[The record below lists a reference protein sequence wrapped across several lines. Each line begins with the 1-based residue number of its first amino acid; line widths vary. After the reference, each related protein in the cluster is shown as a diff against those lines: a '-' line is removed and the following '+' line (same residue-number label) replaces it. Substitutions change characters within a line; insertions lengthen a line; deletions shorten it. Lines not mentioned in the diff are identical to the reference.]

1 MSFLSKLFGGS
12 AKPEPTAQ
20 NHNGFRIYLDPVKDG
35 GQFRIGARIEK
46 DIDGVLKTHMMIR
59 ADSFASA
66 EAASEASL
74 QKAKALIDQQG
85 EQIF

>member
-12 AKPEPTAQ
+12 AKSEPTPQ

-46 DIDGVLKTHMMIR
+46 DIDGELKTHMMIR